1 MLVRDR
7 VHTRFVLISLVT
19 QRLRFY
25 NFIQTLSTLTYS
37 EYFSWDGM
45 DSIPKHIE
53 LDIVACAGASSQCS
67 VN

>member
-37 EYFSWDGM
+37 EYFS
-45 DSIPKHIE
+45 
-53 LDIVACAGASSQCS
+53 
-67 VN
+67 